1 MLTTT
6 DKVKRIIQSKDH
18 SSLKILRELFTKFR
32 IRGFDYR
39 NEKRS
44 KIDFAI
50 WKNSDSFETTDFF
63 YFHYR
68 KSYFKIPKNEEIQ
81 KEKTLDKPGSIQ
93 ENNEN
98 VGG

>member
-6 DKVKRIIQSKDH
+6 DKVKRIIQSRDH
-18 SSLKILRELFTKFR
+18 SSPKILRELFTKFR
-32 IRGFDYR
+32 IRSFDYR
-39 NEKRS
+39 SEKRS

-68 KSYFKIPKNEEIQ
+68 KGYFKIPKNEEIQ
-81 KEKTLDKPGSIQ
+81 KEKTLDKSGDI
-93 ENNEN
+93 
-98 VGG
+98 